1 MLLKQ
6 LKGIFSPQAVAMHLK
21 GAPKIKT
28 SIMDTVFPGRVQK
41 PFALVGI
48 DDILEIVGT
57 VPVIRRGGLSTPV
70 NSGSVKVDMIEPL
83 PIKPSRDITGQDL
96 NNLKMILG
104 EKASLDAWTRDVI
117 VSLRDTCRF
126 TTEAIAATAL
136 TGTISW
142 PVRLDSGGW
151 DSYEIEFGAPHRVT
165 PAKLFGA
172 NGATV
177 KDVLG
182 TLSDMETAIQD
193 GGYGGEIEFLAGKE
207 AFLALF
213 GLLENYKSTAQIKVS
228 MEGSSIKVGTYTVTK
243 MAERYRN
250 PETGQMIAK
259 VADKE
264 ICAYAKDAP
273 AKVIYCALDD
283 IDAKL
288 QPYPFFPKPV
298 TLPEGNGFRLIGQSK
313 PLPARSPKSV
323 CWAKVV

>member
-1 MLLKQ
+1 MFTQ

-28 SIMDTVFPGRVQK
+28 TIMDKVFPGRIQK

-48 DDILEIVGT
+48 DDVLEITGT
-57 VPVIRRGGLSTPV
+57 VPVIRRGGLSTPL
-70 NSGSVKVDMIEPL
+70 NSGGVTVNMIEPL
-83 PIKPSRDITGQDL
+83 PVKPSKDITGQDL
-96 NNLKMILG
+96 NNLKMILA

-142 PVRLDSGGW
+142 PVKLDGGDW
-151 DSYEIEFGAPHRVT
+151 DVYEVEFGTPHREN
-165 PAKLFGA
+165 PAKLFTADG
-172 NGATV
+172 V
-177 KDVLG
+177 SIKDVL
-182 TLSDMETAIQD
+182 TCLSDMETAIQE
-193 GGYGGEIEFLAGKE
+193 GGYGGEIEFLAGKN
-207 AFLALF
+207 AFNAIFALAEGF
-213 GLLENYKSTAQIKVS
+213 KSTAKIKVS
-228 MEGSSIKVGTYTVTK
+228 LEGDSIKVGTYTVTK
-243 MAERYRN
+243 MSERYRN
-250 PETGQMIAK
+250 PEDNTMEAK
-259 VADKE
+259 VPDGE

-298 TLPEGNGFRLIGQSK
+298 KLQEGNGYRIIGQSK
-313 PLPARSPKSV
+313 PLPARSPKSI
-323 CWAKVV
+323 CWAKVA